1 MERVKPIDVANFF
14 LSAID
19 KEEAGDLISH
29 LKIQKLVYYA
39 QGVHLA
45 MFNKELFDEEI
56 EAWGHGPVVPS
67 LYHEFKS
74 FGSGAIEPNFE
85 NFSLSIFTKE
95 QRDMLKEVYITF
107 GQFSAWMLRNMT
119 HEERP
124 WVKTTKNGKIVNK
137 NLIIDKTLLQEY
149 FKTQIED

>member
-1 MERVKPIDVANFF
+1 MKKVQPIDVANFF

-19 KEEAGDLISH
+19 EDAGDLISN
-29 LKIQKLVYYA
+29 LKMQKLVYYA
-39 QGVHLA
+39 QGIHLA
-45 MFNKELFDEEI
+45 MFDEELFSEEI
-56 EAWGHGPVVPS
+56 RAWEHGPVVPE

-74 FGSGAIEPNFE
+74 FGRGAIEPNFE
-85 NFSLSIFTKE
+85 SFDIDIFTQKQKE
-95 QRDMLKEVYITF
+95 MLKEVYNTF

-124 WVKTTKNGKIVNK
+124 WVETTKNGTIIGSVINK
-137 NLIIDKTLLQEY
+137 KLLTEY